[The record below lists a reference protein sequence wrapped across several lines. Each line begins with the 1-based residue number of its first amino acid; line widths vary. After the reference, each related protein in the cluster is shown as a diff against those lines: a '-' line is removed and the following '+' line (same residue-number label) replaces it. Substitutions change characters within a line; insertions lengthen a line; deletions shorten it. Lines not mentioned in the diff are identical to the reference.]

1 MKGFN
6 PLLYKLVR
14 QLTKQE
20 LRQLKKYLR
29 SPFVTHRED
38 ISFMFNALSN
48 CLYKGKSL
56 PTKEELFKCT
66 YAEAEYDESK
76 LRSTMSD
83 LHALIEQYIL
93 WKKASEDPVKS
104 RLSLVAFYRQRNL
117 EKHFQR
123 TIRGLESI
131 HKEQPLRNPDYYQNE
146 LQFQNENALFET
158 ANKRTQDLNLQAI
171 DNTMDILYLTQK
183 LRHVCTQLSHRAV
196 YQAEYQFGLL
206 PTWID
211 ILEDSEYLDV
221 PAIALYYYCYR
232 FLTEAYSQVYF
243 KKFRDELSAYSQ
255 CFPQEEL
262 RDLYRAAINFC
273 IRKLNEGDMEYTR
286 EGWELY
292 QEGLREGYFFEN
304 NQLSRFTFDNIVGFG
319 LRLKEFGAVKQ
330 FINTHNNYL
339 DANYQESTMLFN
351 LARLEYEQKNY
362 DEALKL
368 LHSSNPKDLVN
379 QLITKTLV
387 LKLYMELEEFDLLD
401 HHLNNFRNFTR
412 RRELSDYHRENFRN
426 IINFTRKIA
435 ALAPYDKSEREK
447 LKKAIQE
454 TPVLTERDWLLAKV
468 RGESTAKRTFK
479 Y

>member
-1 MKGFN
+1 MKVFN

-38 ISFMFNALSN
+38 ISSMFNCLSGY
-48 CLYKGKSL
+48 LYKGKNL
-56 PTKEELFKCT
+56 PTKEELFAQT
-66 YAEAEYDESK
+66 YINDEYDGAR
-76 LRSTMSD
+76 LRSTMSE
-83 LHALIEQYIL
+83 LHTLIEQYIV
-93 WKKASEDPVKS
+93 WMKTSEYPVKS
-104 RLSLVAFYRQRNL
+104 RLSLAAFYRQRNL
-117 EKHFQR
+117 GKHFRR
-123 TIRGLESI
+123 TMRGLEHV
-131 HKEQPLRNPDYYQNE
+131 HKKQPLRNPDYFQNE
-146 LQFQNENALFET
+146 LQFQIENALFET
-158 ANKRTQDLNLQAI
+158 ANKRTKDLNLQAI
-171 DNTMDILYLTQK
+171 DNTMDVLYLTQK
-183 LRHVCTQLSHRAV
+183 LRHVCTLLSHRAV

-211 ILEDSEYLDV
+211 ILEDSHFLKI

-255 CFPQEEL
+255 HFPQEEL

-292 QEGLREGYFFEN
+292 QEGIREGYFFEN

-319 LRLKEFGAVKQ
+319 LRLKEFEAVKE
-330 FINTHNNYL
+330 FINTHNLYL

-362 DEALKL
+362 DKALQL

-435 ALAPYDKSEREK
+435 ALAPYDKMEREK
-447 LKKAIQE
+447 LRKAIE
-454 TPVLTERDWLLAKV
+454 N
-468 RGESTAKRTFK
+468 TAVFD
-479 Y
+479 